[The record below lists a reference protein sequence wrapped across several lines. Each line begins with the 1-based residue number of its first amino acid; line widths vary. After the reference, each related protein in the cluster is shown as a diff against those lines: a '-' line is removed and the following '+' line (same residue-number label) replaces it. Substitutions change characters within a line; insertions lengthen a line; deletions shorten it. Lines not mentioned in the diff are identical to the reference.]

1 MNHLKIKNFI
11 SAIEDTHSAEINT
24 NINGGRIGN
33 VIILSNDEIE
43 NENTINKLKDIKI
56 DILTI
61 PKKYKYTFCE
71 TKLYDQLKSKIFSEN
86 GRKIMKINFY

>member
-11 SAIEDTHSAEINT
+11 SALEDTHSAEINT
-24 NINGGRIGN
+24 NNNGGRIGN

-61 PKKYKYTFCE
+61 PKKYKYTFSE
-71 TKLYDQLKSKIFSEN
+71 TKLYDQLKSKMFLEN
-86 GRKIMKINFY
+86 GRKIMKINYF